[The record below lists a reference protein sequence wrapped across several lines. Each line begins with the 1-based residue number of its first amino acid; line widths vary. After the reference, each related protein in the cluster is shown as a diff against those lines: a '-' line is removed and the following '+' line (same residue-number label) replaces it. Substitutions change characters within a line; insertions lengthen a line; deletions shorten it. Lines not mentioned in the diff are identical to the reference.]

1 MAKSRMT
8 PETLLPAMAA
18 HVLEHGIAGVSLRP
32 LAKAAGTSDRMLIY
46 HFGNRQG
53 VIDALLDYLAGLYEA
68 GLEAALP
75 SEPAPNRKETL
86 RSILEITATPQL
98 APFMRLWWEV
108 VAASAAGDA
117 TFRKSASSTMGLLLG
132 WLEAHMPQGDP
143 DPVGGARLL
152 LTLIEGS
159 QMLDAVGRSD
169 IAEAAL
175 VAFEG

>member
-1 MAKSRMT
+1 MS

-53 VIDALLDYLAGLYEA
+53 VIDALLDYLAASYEA

-75 SEPAPNRKETL
+75 AQRAATRQETV
-86 RSILEITATPQL
+86 RQILDVTSTPELQ
-98 APFMRLWWEV
+98 PFMRLWWEV
-108 VAASAAGDA
+108 VAAAAAGDQ
-117 TFRKSASSTMGLLLG
+117 TFRKSAASTMGLLLD
-132 WLEAHMPQGDP
+132 WLEAHMPDGDP
-143 DPVGGARLL
+143 DPRGGARLL

-159 QMLDAVGRSD
+159 QMLDAVGRAD

-175 VAFEG
+175 AALEG

>member
-1 MAKSRMT
+1 MS
-8 PETLLPAMAA
+8 PETLLPPMAA

-32 LAKAAGTSDRMLIY
+32 LARAAGTSDRMLIY

-53 VIDALLDYLAGLYEA
+53 AIDALLDYLAGLYEA

-75 SEPAPNRKETL
+75 QERAPDRKETL
-86 RSILEITATPQL
+86 RRILKITAAPEL
-98 APFMRLWWEV
+98 SPFMRLWWEV
-108 VAASAAGDA
+108 VAASAAGDE

-132 WLEAHMPQGDP
+132 WLEAHMPENDP
-143 DPVGGARLL
+143 DPKGGARLL
-152 LTLIEGS
+152 LTFIEGS
-159 QMLDAVGRSD
+159 QMLGAVGQAD